1 VKFEYSMT
9 AKIVRSRNPI
19 KRWRERRVFR
29 ALFKDTPPRGL
40 VTLTFK
46 AVREEGRG
54 LVTLTFKAV
63 REEGQT

>member
-46 AVREEGRG
+46 AVREEG
-54 LVTLTFKAV
+54 
-63 REEGQT
+63 QT